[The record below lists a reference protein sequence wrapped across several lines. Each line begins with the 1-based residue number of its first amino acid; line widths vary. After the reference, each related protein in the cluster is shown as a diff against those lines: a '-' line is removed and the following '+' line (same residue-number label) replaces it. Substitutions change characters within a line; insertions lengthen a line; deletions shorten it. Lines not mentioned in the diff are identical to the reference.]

1 MFSRFFRLSRL
12 LKVINYTT
20 PKSWFQFY
28 ESFCSI
34 YVDALLWPVLLQ
46 VPWQFSPLDQKKI
59 LCIVL
64 RMQSYD
70 EGVKC
75 FNYDNSLYLSK
86 SSVISYIRPLHIFS
100 SISIVITDCD
110 IETDKIILLEG
121 WLKETHS
128 VLNEIHFVKL
138 GWKNDLEKSEK
149 FSRKRSFSENVQ
161 VL

>member
-1 MFSRFFRLSRL
+1 MTCTFTSFLSVLSLR
-12 LKVINYTT
+12 
-20 PKSWFQFY
+20 PK
-28 ESFCSI
+28 ENTVHCRSFET
-34 YVDALLWPVLLQ
+34 
-46 VPWQFSPLDQKKI
+46 
-59 LCIVL
+59 L

-121 WLKETHS
+121 
-128 VLNEIHFVKL
+128 
-138 GWKNDLEKSEK
+138 
-149 FSRKRSFSENVQ
+149 
-161 VL
+161 